1 MSRCR
6 RLAKPATLLG
16 PMPRPDCD
24 ETCSVLISGT
34 ELAASASAGGS
45 LVRLLFRAGHFACM
59 CRRATLT
66 IPSLWR
72 GCFHNFFCVGPGRWR
87 CKRPF
92 DVSGRSCG
100 RCEAHLPAA
109 FFYQNSISCI
119 SCAREYHRHKSEGI
133 VVPAP
138 PAQKQCTRCHRTW
151 SAIISS
157 CTAPFL
163 MIMLQS

>member
-1 MSRCR
+1 VVVMQRVTKMCISPECGSCATSSPGRPRWMASCLFATDADSALR
-6 RLAKPATLLG
+6 RTGVSSPDVAP
-16 PMPRPDCD
+16 PR
-24 ETCSVLISGT
+24 
-34 ELAASASAGGS
+34 
-45 LVRLLFRAGHFACM
+45 
-59 CRRATLT
+59 RR
-66 IPSLWR
+66 
-72 GCFHNFFCVGPGRWR
+72 RWR